1 MLLPLTCCQVLRRH
15 LEETLKAIGV
25 RDFVN
30 DELFEEMKSRIDT
43 ILKEATA
50 KLSKLVD
57 TRTSARELFDFID
70 ENNNGTL
77 EEEEVQSFMQSIGVK
92 INSQESRILFVQ
104 LDINNDGSLSFPEF
118 MDRLL
123 NWNIQDKKPSR
134 NREKSVFLKA
144 QFMQES
150 D

>member
-1 MLLPLTCCQVLRRH
+1 MLRRH

-134 NREKSVFLKA
+134 NREKSVVLKA

>member
-1 MLLPLTCCQVLRRH
+1 
-15 LEETLKAIGV
+15 
-25 RDFVN
+25 
-30 DELFEEMKSRIDT
+30 MKSRMDA

-57 TRTSARELFDFID
+57 TRTGARELFDYID

-77 EEEEVQSFMQSIGVK
+77 EEEEVHAFIQSIGVK
-92 INSQESRILFVQ
+92 INPQESRILFVQ

-134 NREKSVFLKA
+134 NREKSVLLKA